1 MLVRFVISISNRQEF
16 FCKSMEIE
24 KSAAFVAFKVVFISE
39 LVNCRLMIRNLKNL
53 KIFFKYYKKSFNKR
67 N

>member
-24 KSAAFVAFKVVFISE
+24 KFAAFVAFEVVFISA
-39 LVNCRLMIRNLKNL
+39 LVNC
-53 KIFFKYYKKSFNKR
+53 S
-67 N
+67 